1 MDHFSHTPPNL
12 TKNQALVMTTLSQAD
27 GPLSAYTILDQ
38 LRDEGLRA
46 PLQVYRALDKLVE
59 FGMVHRLESLN
70 AFVPCRHT
78 DSKANDLVAFTI
90 CETCGHVAEVTDG
103 SLDKRLKGVAS
114 KSGFELRHSTVEL
127 HGVCNDCQ

>member
-1 MDHFSHTPPNL
+1 MDHFPHTPPNL
-12 TKNQALVMTTLSQAD
+12 TKNQALVMAALSQAD
-27 GPLSAYTILDQ
+27 GPLSAYGILDL

-78 DSKANDLVAFTI
+78 DSTEKDMVAFTI
-90 CETCGHVAEVTDG
+90 CESCGSVTEITDG
-103 SLDKRLKGVAS
+103 SLDKRLKGLAT
-114 KSGFELRHSTVEL
+114 KADFKLRNSTVEL
-127 HGVCNDCQ
+127 LGVCHDCR